1 MLNDLQNIARSIDT
15 LLLNDPYPE
24 TVKPDYLR
32 RAVRDYPVRGGKRLR
47 PALVIWC
54 CELLGGSREQ
64 ALYPAAAAEVYHNW
78 TLVHDDI
85 IDRQREEILREVFE
99 EDDYEDEDYD
109 DDEDEGFTM
118 TL

>member
-64 ALYPAAAAEVYHNW
+64 VLLSIRLINQFLISQW
-78 TLVHDDI
+78 IKNMLW
-85 IDRQREEILREVFE
+85 L
-99 EDDYEDEDYD
+99 
-109 DDEDEGFTM
+109 
-118 TL
+118 